1 MTQTTIEKNVTLK
14 TVDSLTH
21 TIPTPLVRTIYLV
34 ASYLMGSMEKAL
46 AIVSTGLIG
55 AIAKER
61 LVALRSQEKTPNL
74 KLPVPELF
82 QNELFHLDFD
92 CSP

>member
-1 MTQTTIEKNVTLK
+1 
-14 TVDSLTH
+14 
-21 TIPTPLVRTIYLV
+21 
-34 ASYLMGSMEKAL
+34 MGSMEKAL

-55 AIAKER
+55 AIAKEH

-74 KLPVPELF
+74 KLPVPELI